1 MSELLAMWLIMR
13 HTLENY
19 GWSACNMGRR
29 IENNKPAP
37 VQRDTKSLARLVKSL
52 FTSLAIPSI
61 LTACAP
67 VPHIDSESGHSVS
80 STGKTI
86 LYVGPGNKHKNPEE
100 KVEAEAGDTGFV
112 SRDAVYGPPAPS
124 SLFAANG
131 VSNNRAS
138 RSGHT
143 GNKRHPSASEKV
155 RDTQAAVPGS
165 SSYVKI
171 PKDGLWDRLRQ
182 RLMLTAYEHESI
194 LAEVEKIK
202 RSPGTLSFLSKQAE
216 PFLFY
221 VVDEIERR
229 GLPMDLAMVPM
240 VESAFEPTAVSPK
253 QAAGIWQ
260 FIPGTATDNGLRLVD
275 GYDGRYDI
283 YAATKAALKYL
294 SHLQGLFGGDWLLA
308 LAAYNAG
315 EGAVQRAILA
325 NQKAGLGTNFWDLNL
340 PAETKAYVPKVLAL
354 SRVIADPG
362 IHGVVLR
369 KISTLPY
376 LARIEVQG
384 DSVPLAQTLACVGM
398 TWEEFYSTN
407 PAFKPDVVP
416 TAPFS
421 LLLPLEKAQMLV
433 ANLQGARLI
442 AARKYVV
449 KKGETLT
456 VIAKQQGVTTLKL
469 AEWNGLQ
476 ADSRVKPG
484 QELII
489 YPV

>member
-1 MSELLAMWLIMR
+1 
-13 HTLENY
+13 
-19 GWSACNMGRR
+19 MGRR
-29 IENNKPAP
+29 IKNNKSAP
-37 VQRDTKSLARLVKSL
+37 VHRDTISIARLVKSI

-67 VPHIDSESGHSVS
+67 VPSFNSESGHSVS

-86 LYVGPGNKHKNPEE
+86 LYVGAGNKRWDEEE
-100 KVEAEAGDTGFV
+100 KMEAGVGGSQIV
-112 SRDAVYGPPAPS
+112 SPDAVYGPPAPS
-124 SLFAANG
+124 SLSAANG
-131 VSNNRAS
+131 ASKNQAS
-138 RSGHT
+138 RFGHK
-143 GNKRHPSASEKV
+143 GNKRQHYALEKG
-155 RDTQAAVPGS
+155 RDNQSGAPDLS
-165 SSYVKI
+165 SNVKI
-171 PKDGLWDRLRQ
+171 SKDGLWDRLRR

-194 LAEVEKIK
+194 QAEVDKIK
-202 RSPGTLSFLSKQAE
+202 RSPGTLGFISKQAE

-240 VESAFEPTAVSPK
+240 VESAFQPTAVSPK

-294 SHLQGLFGGDWLLA
+294 AHLQGLFGGDWLMA

-315 EGAVQRAILA
+315 EGCVQKAILA
-325 NQKAGLGTNFWDLNL
+325 NQKAGLGTSFWDLSL

-362 IHGVVLR
+362 MHGVVLR

-376 LARIEVQG
+376 LARVEVQG
-384 DSVPLAQTLACVGM
+384 ESVPLSETLAGLGIS
-398 TWEEFYSTN
+398 WEEFYSTN
-407 PAFKPDVVP
+407 PAFKPDVAA
-416 TAPFS
+416 TTPFN
-421 LLLPLEKAQMLV
+421 LLLPLEKAQMLA
-433 ANLQGARLI
+433 ANLPGARLI

-456 VIAKQQGVTTLKL
+456 VIAKQQGVPTLKL
-469 AEWNGLQ
+469 AEWNGLK

>member
-1 MSELLAMWLIMR
+1 MSLIMR
-13 HTLENY
+13 HTKKNN
-19 GWSACNMGRR
+19 GWSDFNMRR
-29 IENNKPAP
+29 CLKNKTPA
-37 VQRDTKSLARLVKSL
+37 VFQRETLSLARVIRSIV
-52 FTSLAIPSI
+52 TSLAIPTL

-67 VPHIDSESGHSVS
+67 ITHIHSGSGQS
-80 STGKTI
+80 AGASGKSI
-86 LYVGPGNKHKNPEE
+86 LYVGPGNKHADTKENAEVTPFVE
-100 KVEAEAGDTGFV
+100 KFIPKYRTPGDV
-112 SRDAVYGPPAPS
+112 QLSARIHS
-124 SLFAANG
+124 STFAKP
-131 VSNNRAS
+131 RAS
-138 RSGHT
+138 RA
-143 GNKRHPSASEKV
+143 ASLSPYS
-155 RDTQAAVPGS
+155 T
-165 SSYVKI
+165 VKTS
-171 PKDGLWDRLRQ
+171 KDGIWDRVRK

-194 LAEVEKIK
+194 QTEVEKIK
-202 RSPGTLSFLSKQAE
+202 RSPGNLSFLSKQAE

-221 VVDEIERR
+221 VVDEIDRR

-260 FIPGTATDNGLRLVD
+260 FIPGTATENGLRLID

-283 YAATKAALKYL
+283 YASTKAALKYL

-315 EGAVQRAILA
+315 EGAVQRAIQA
-325 NQKAGLGTNFWDLNL
+325 NQKAGIGTSFWELNL

-362 IHGVVLR
+362 THGVTLR
-369 KISTLPY
+369 KISNLPY
-376 LARIEVQG
+376 LARVEVQG
-384 DSVPLAQTLACVGM
+384 ESVPLAQTVSGLGM
-398 TWEEFYSTN
+398 SWEEFYSTN
-407 PAFKPDVVP
+407 PAFKPDVAPV
-416 TAPFS
+416 APFN

-433 ANLQGARLI
+433 ANLPGSRLI

-449 KKGETLT
+449 RKGETLT

-469 AEWNGLQ
+469 AEWNGLNT
-476 ADSRVKPG
+476 DSRVKPG

>member
-1 MSELLAMWLIMR
+1 
-13 HTLENY
+13 
-19 GWSACNMGRR
+19 MGRR
-29 IENNKPAP
+29 IENNKSAP
-37 VQRDTKSLARLVKSL
+37 VQRDTKRLARLVRSI

-67 VPHIDSESGHSVS
+67 VPSINSESGHSVS
-80 STGKTI
+80 SGGKTI
-86 LYVGPGNKHKNPEE
+86 LYVGSGNKLSDREE
-100 KVEAEAGDTGFV
+100 KLEAGGGDTGLVSPDFV
-112 SRDAVYGPPAPS
+112 GPPAPS
-124 SLFAANG
+124 SLLVANG
-131 VSNNRAS
+131 ASKKPAS
-138 RSGHT
+138 RHGHT
-143 GNKRHPSASEKV
+143 GNKRQHYALEKG
-155 RDTQAAVPGS
+155 RDTHSADSGS
-165 SSYVKI
+165 SSYVKVS
-171 PKDGLWDRLRQ
+171 KDGLWDRLR
-182 RLMLTAYEHESI
+182 RHLMLTGYEHESI
-194 LAEVEKIK
+194 QTEVEKIK
-202 RSPGTLSFLSKQAE
+202 RSPGTLGFISKQAE

-240 VESAFEPTAVSPK
+240 VESAFQPTAVSPK

-260 FIPGTATDNGLRLVD
+260 FIPGTATNNGLRLVD

-294 SHLQGLFGGDWLLA
+294 SHLQGLFGGDWLMA

-315 EGAVQRAILA
+315 EGCVQRAILA
-325 NQKAGLGTNFWDLNL
+325 NQKAGLGTSFWDLSL

-362 IHGVVLR
+362 MHGVVLR

-376 LARIEVQG
+376 LARVEVQG
-384 DSVPLAQTLACVGM
+384 TSVPLSETLAGLGIS
-398 TWEEFYSTN
+398 WDEFYSTN
-407 PAFKPDVVP
+407 PAFKPDVVAA
-416 TAPFS
+416 APFN
-421 LLLPLEKAQMLV
+421 LLLPLEKAQMLA
-433 ANLQGARLI
+433 ANLPGARLI

-456 VIAKQQGVTTLKL
+456 VIAKQQGVTALKL

>member
-1 MSELLAMWLIMR
+1 MSK
-13 HTLENY
+13 
-19 GWSACNMGRR
+19 R
-29 IENNKPAP
+29 IKNNKPAL
-37 VQRDTKSLARLVKSL
+37 VERETTSLARLIRSMV
-52 FTSLAIPSI
+52 TSLAIPSI

-67 VPHIDSESGHSVS
+67 VPHIDPESGNMVS
-80 STGKTI
+80 PTGKTV
-86 LYVGPGNKHKNPEE
+86 LYVGPSNKHTAKEE
-100 KVEAEAGDTGFV
+100 QPQAEAAAT
-112 SRDAVYGPPAPS
+112 AAMAEQYGPPAPS
-124 SLFAANG
+124 SVADNVSKYRATVSVHNVGKTHSSAFAKLRTTRTAG
-131 VSNNRAS
+131 F
-138 RSGHT
+138 G
-143 GNKRHPSASEKV
+143 PSPA
-155 RDTQAAVPGS
+155 
-165 SSYVKI
+165 VKI
-171 PKDGLWDRLRQ
+171 SKDGLWDRMRK
-182 RLMLTAYEHESI
+182 RLMLTGYEHESI
-194 LAEVEKIK
+194 QAEVDKIK
-202 RSPGTLSFLSKQAE
+202 RSPGTVGFLSKRAE

-260 FIPGTATDNGLRLVD
+260 FIPGTATNNGLRLVD

-294 SHLQGLFGGDWLLA
+294 SHLQALFGGDWLMA

-315 EGAVQRAILA
+315 EGAVQRAIQA
-325 NQKAGLGTNFWDLNL
+325 NQKAGLGTSFWDLSL
-340 PAETKAYVPKVLAL
+340 PAETKSYVPKVLAL
-354 SRVIADPG
+354 SRAIADPG
-362 IHGVVLR
+362 IHGVVLH

-376 LARIEVQG
+376 LARVEVQG
-384 DSVPLAQTLACVGM
+384 VSVPMSETVAGLGM
-398 TWEEFYSTN
+398 SWEEFYSTN
-407 PAFKPDVVP
+407 PAFKPDVMP
-416 TAPFS
+416 TAPFNV
-421 LLLPLEKAQMLV
+421 LLPLEKAQMLA
-433 ANLQGARLI
+433 ANLQGARLV

-456 VIAKQQGVTTLKL
+456 VIAKQQGVPALKL